1 MLILSTFAARGQ
13 GSCQGGRKV
22 HRPTGDKK
30 TRFIAEVGIIAALYA
45 VLTIVVAPI
54 SYGPMQIR
62 ISEALCVLPYF
73 TAAAVPGLFIGCLIA
88 NGFGLVLG
96 SSLGLM
102 DVIVGSAATLAAAWL
117 AAKTRIRWLV
127 PLPAVVLNAALVPWT
142 LSVMLGLPYWI
153 NVLWVG
159 AGQIVACYGLGYPL
173 LLILNRRRSVLFG
186 LSR

>member
-1 MLILSTFAARGQ
+1 MR
-13 GSCQGGRKV
+13 RHV
-22 HRPTGDKK
+22 GDKK

-73 TAAAVPGLFIGCLIA
+73 TPAAVPGLFIGCLIA
-88 NGFGLVLG
+88 NGFGIMLG

-102 DVIVGSAATLAAAWL
+102 DVIVGSLATLAAAFV
-117 AAKTRIRWLV
+117 AEKIRVRWLV
-127 PLPAVVLNAALVPWT
+127 PLAAVIFNAALVPWT
-142 LSVMLGLPYWI
+142 LSVMLGLPYWV

-159 AGQIVACYGLGYPL
+159 AGQLVACYGLGYPL
-173 LLILNRRRSVLFG
+173 LLILNRKRTAIFG